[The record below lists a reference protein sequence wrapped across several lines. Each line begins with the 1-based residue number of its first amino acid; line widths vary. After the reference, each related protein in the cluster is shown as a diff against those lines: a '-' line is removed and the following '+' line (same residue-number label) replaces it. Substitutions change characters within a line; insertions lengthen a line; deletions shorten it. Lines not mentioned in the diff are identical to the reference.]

1 MNLGI
6 FGGRLGKD
14 AELNRLQG
22 SGDAVCNFS
31 IAVDI
36 GTKTNPKT
44 MWIECAL
51 FGKRG
56 EALHQYLLKGTKVT
70 VTGRVSLDEF
80 TGRDGQKKQAMRLTL
95 SEIDLHGSGKAD
107 GDRQPQASSYDRPRA
122 AAAPAEAR
130 PDMTPADDDDI
141 PF

>member
-14 AELNRLQG
+14 AELNHRTT
-22 SGDAVCNFS
+22 GDPVLNFS
-31 IAVDI
+31 LAVDI
-36 GTKTNPKT
+36 GTKQEPKT

-51 FGKRG
+51 WGKRG

-70 VTGRVSLDEF
+70 VTGRISLDEY
-80 TGRDGQKKQAMRLTL
+80 TSRTDGQKRTAMRLTVND
-95 SEIDLHGSGKAD
+95 IDPHGSGKAD
-107 GDRQPQASSYDRPRA
+107 GDRQPAPAADRRQRP
-122 AAAPAEAR
+122 AAAPAR
-130 PDMTPADDDDI
+130 TPDDDMDDDI

>member
-14 AELNRLQG
+14 AELNKLQG
-22 SGDAVCNFS
+22 SGDSVCNFS
-31 IAVDI
+31 IAVDV
-36 GTKTNPKT
+36 GTRTNPKT

-56 EALHQYLLKGTKVT
+56 EALHQYLIKGTKVT
-70 VTGRVSLDEF
+70 VTGRISLDEY
-80 TGRDGQKKQAMRLTL
+80 TSRTDGTKRTAMRLTL
-95 SEIDLHGSGKAD
+95 SEIDLHGSGKAEA
-107 GDRQPQASSYDRPRA
+107 GDRPAPSSERRERPA
-122 AAAPAEAR
+122 AAGPAR
-130 PDMTPADDDDI
+130 TPDDDMDDDI